1 MTPLFAWLFDNLDD
15 RLGLRGPGRKTAN
28 KVFPHNW
35 SFLLGEI
42 ALFAFVV
49 LVATGVFLT
58 MFYRPSTA
66 MVSYDGAMELYRGT
80 EQPAAFESI
89 LRLSHDIPGGL
100 LFRRIHRIAA
110 HLFIAASVLHMLR
123 ILLTGA
129 FRRPRE
135 INYLVGIGLITFAF
149 AAGFTGYSLPYDS
162 LAGTGLRIAYS
173 ELLSFPIV
181 GDRIAFW
188 IFGGDFPTGDVIP
201 RFFVFHVMV
210 LPAILIGAISVHLL
224 LVVRQRHTQFPA
236 RGIDGHRFVLGKPLW
251 PAQFAES
258 ATLMLWVGGLLSAAA
273 VLVPWS
279 DVSLIGPYVP
289 GEVGNNAQPDWF
301 MFWVEGA
308 LRIFPAVEFSVF
320 GLMTIS
326 GPFIAG
332 ILLPGMVFTGLA
344 LYPFLERRVYRL
356 TGDWHVLTNPLEIPL
371 RAAFV
376 VGTFGFV
383 LIVSA
388 AATND
393 ILSRLWGIPIESAT
407 WFFRIVA
414 LVVPPLL
421 AGGTYAYAKRRLR
434 RRRRAV
440 AATEDEAMK
449 PYLFGRSDPAAAL
462 SRSGSQPADGDV
474 PTGR

>member
-1 MTPLFAWLFDNLDD
+1 MTPLFALLFDRLDE
-15 RLGLRGPGRKTAN
+15 RLGLRGPGHKVAN

-35 SFLLGEI
+35 SFLLGEV
-42 ALFAFVV
+42 ALFALVI

-58 MFYRPSTA
+58 MFYRPSIDPVTYQGSA
-66 MVSYDGAMELYRGT
+66 ELYRGT
-80 EQPAAFESI
+80 QQPAAFESI
-89 LRLSHDIPGGL
+89 LRLSHDVPGGL

-135 INYLVGIGLITFAF
+135 VNYLVGIGLITFAF

-162 LAGTGLRIAYS
+162 LAGTGIRIAYS
-173 ELLSFPIV
+173 ELLSFPVI
-181 GDRIAFW
+181 GDSLAFW

-201 RFFVFHVMV
+201 RFFVFHVML
-210 LPAILIGAISVHLL
+210 LPALILGGVGVHLL
-224 LVVRQRHTQFPA
+224 LVGRQRHTQFPVP
-236 RGIDGHRFVLGKPLW
+236 GIDGHHFVHGKPLW

-258 ATLMLWVGGLLSAAA
+258 ATLMLWVGGLLTAAA
-273 VLVPWS
+273 VLIPWS
-279 DVSLIGPYVP
+279 DVSLLGPYVP
-289 GEVGNNAQPDWF
+289 GEVGNNAQPDWY

-320 GLMTIS
+320 NLMTIS

-332 ILLPGMVFTGLA
+332 ILLPGLVFTGLA
-344 LYPFLERRVYRL
+344 AYPFLERRVYGL

-393 ILSRLWGIPIESAT
+393 ILSRLLGIPIEAAT
-407 WFFRIVA
+407 WFFRITA

-421 AGGTYAYAKRRLR
+421 AAAMFVYSRRRLAR
-434 RRRRAV
+434 RRRVVAQSEEAAMRA
-440 AATEDEAMK
+440 
-449 PYLFGRSDPAAAL
+449 YLLPPDHITPAS
-462 SRSGSQPADGDV
+462 SRSGSVPAD
-474 PTGR
+474 

>member
-1 MTPLFAWLFDNLDD
+1 MTPLFAWMFDALDD
-15 RLGLRGPGRKTAN
+15 RMGLRRPGRKAAN

-42 ALFAFVV
+42 AVFAFVV
-49 LVATGVFLT
+49 LVLTGIFLT

-66 MVSYDGAMELYRGT
+66 PVTYNGGLELYSGT
-80 EQPAAFESI
+80 TQPAAFESI

-100 LFRRIHRIAA
+100 LFRRIHRVAA
-110 HLFIAASVLHMLR
+110 HLFVAASVLHMLR
-123 ILLTGA
+123 VLLTGA

-135 INYLVGIGLITFAF
+135 VNYLVGIGLITFAF

-162 LAGTGLRIAYS
+162 LAGTGIRIAYS

-188 IFGGDFPTGDVIP
+188 VFGGDFPTGDVIP

-210 LPAILIGAISVHLL
+210 LPAIIIGALSVHLL

-236 RGIDGHRFVLGKPLW
+236 VGIDGHHFVLGKPLW

-258 ATLMLWVGGLLSAAA
+258 ATLMLWVGGMLAAAA

-289 GEVGNNAQPDWF
+289 GEVGNNAQPDWYV
-301 MFWVEGA
+301 FWVEGA

-320 GLMTIS
+320 NLMTIS

-332 ILLPGMVFTGLA
+332 ILLPGAVFTGLA
-344 LYPFLERRVYRL
+344 LYPFLERRVYGL

-371 RAAFV
+371 RASFV
-376 VGTFGFV
+376 IGTFGFV

-393 ILSRLWGIPIESAT
+393 ILSRLFGIPIEAAT
-407 WFFRIVA
+407 WFFRIAAVA
-414 LVVPPLL
+414 VPPVL
-421 AGGTYAYAKRRLR
+421 AGLMYAYSRRRLR
-434 RRRRAV
+434 RRGRVV
-440 AATEDEAMK
+440 ATNEEQASK
-449 PYLFGRSDPAAAL
+449 PYLFARRAPTTSL
-462 SRSGSQPADGDV
+462 SRSGSAPADE
-474 PTGR
+474 

>member
-1 MTPLFAWLFDNLDD
+1 MTPLFAWMFDALDD
-15 RLGLRGPGRKTAN
+15 RLGLRAPGRKTAN

-49 LVATGVFLT
+49 LVLTGIFLT

-66 MVSYDGAMELYRGT
+66 PVTYTGGLELYRGT
-80 EQPAAFESI
+80 QQPAAFESI
-89 LRLSHDIPGGL
+89 LRLSHDVPGGL
-100 LFRRIHRIAA
+100 LFRRIHRVAA
-110 HLFIAASVLHMLR
+110 HLFVAASVLHMLR

-135 INYLVGIGLITFAF
+135 VNYLVGIGLITFAF

-162 LAGTGLRIAYS
+162 LAGTGIRIAYS

-210 LPAILIGAISVHLL
+210 LPAIIIGALSVHLL

-236 RGIDGHRFVLGKPLW
+236 KGVDGHHFVLGKPLW

-258 ATLMLWVGGLLSAAA
+258 ATLMLWVGGMLAAAA

-279 DVSLIGPYVP
+279 DVTLIGPYVP
-289 GEVGNNAQPDWF
+289 GEVGNNAQPDWYV
-301 MFWVEGA
+301 FWVEGA

-320 GLMTIS
+320 NLMTIS

-332 ILLPGMVFTGLA
+332 ILLPGAVFTALA
-344 LYPFLERRVYRL
+344 AYPFLERRVYGL
-356 TGDWHVLTNPLEIPL
+356 SGDWHVLTNPLEIPL

-393 ILSRLWGIPIESAT
+393 ILSRLTGIPIEAAT
-407 WFFRIVA
+407 WFFRITA
-414 LVVPPLL
+414 SVVPPIL
-421 AGGTYAYAKRRLR
+421 AFAMYAYAKRRLR
-434 RRRRAV
+434 RRGRVV
-440 AATEDEAMK
+440 ATTEEQAMK
-449 PYLFGRSDPAAAL
+449 PYLFASAPPAASL
-462 SRSGSQPADGDV
+462 SRSGSAPSEK
-474 PTGR
+474 